1 MFVPALKRWAKLGR
15 PSGASMYSVQR
26 LGSLSAQRLGAC
38 FGSKTGF
45 LFRLPG
51 SSTLVIL
58 PTLRAVARISRV
70 RALVLI
76 LVLLSALPSPAN
88 VIHLKNGRV
97 IWADEVRES
106 KDRVEYDLGEDTYA
120 IPKSLVER
128 VEAGGVAPVHTGS
141 AASARA
147 STEVPDIT
155 PPAPSF
161 NHEADVAEKVIRGGK
176 VDSDALSSLG
186 QASNPELA
194 ATAYFLAGKHESDH
208 GNFPQAKRYYES
220 ALRFQPDNSTLLIYY
235 AATLMRTGHAAEALA
250 YAQHAASIA
259 PESPDAIAMLGFVQF
274 ASDHTPDAIRSWT
287 KSLTL
292 RPDATV
298 SQYLARATRESTAE
312 SDFSQRESS
321 HFNLHFEGKDTSET
335 FRRDLLAT
343 LDSEYDDVARD
354 LGYSPRNTIAV
365 TLYTQQA
372 FFDVTRAP
380 SWSGA
385 INDGKLRIPISGVPS
400 VTPELA
406 RVLKHELTHSFV
418 SQMSSNRCP
427 TWLNEGIA
435 QIEEG
440 KSSAS
445 NGRQLAQLFASG
457 NEIPFNVLEGSFM
470 SFSAPEATLAYA
482 ESLAATEYIRDAYG
496 MSELARIL
504 ERLSQGSSTEAAL
517 RATVHSDYRRLRDEM
532 TSTLR
537 GRYGE

>member
-1 MFVPALKRWAKLGR
+1 M
-15 PSGASMYSVQR
+15 
-26 LGSLSAQRLGAC
+26 
-38 FGSKTGF
+38 
-45 LFRLPG
+45 
-51 SSTLVIL
+51 
-58 PTLRAVARISRV
+58 

-76 LVLLSALPSPAN
+76 LVLLPALPAPAD
-88 VIHLKNGRV
+88 VIHLKNGRA
-97 IWADEVRES
+97 IWADQVRET

-120 IPKSLVER
+120 IPKYSVER
-128 VEAGGVAPVHTGS
+128 IEAGGAAPIR
-141 AASARA
+141 AASGA
-147 STEVPDIT
+147 SAGVSANAPDIT

-161 NHEADVAEKVIRGGK
+161 NHEADVAEKVIRDGK
-176 VDSDALSSLG
+176 VDTDTLASLA
-186 QASNPELA
+186 QTANPELA

-235 AATLMRTGHAAEALA
+235 AACLMRTGHAAEALP
-250 YAQHAASIA
+250 YAQHAANVA
-259 PESPDAIAMLGFVQF
+259 PDSPDAIAMLGFVQF
-274 ASDHTPDAIRSWT
+274 ASDHTPDAIRSWK

-298 SQYLARATRESTAE
+298 SQYMARAERESSAE

-343 LDSEYDDVARD
+343 LDSEYDGLVRD
-354 LGYSPRNTIAV
+354 LGYSPHNNIAV

-380 SWSGA
+380 SWTGA
-385 INDGKLRIPISGVPS
+385 INDGKLRIPISGVAS

-440 KSSAS
+440 KSAAS
-445 NGRQLAQLFASG
+445 YGRQLAQLFAAG
-457 NEIPFNVLEGSFM
+457 NEIPFNMLEGSFM
-470 SFSAPEATLAYA
+470 SFSAPEATVAYG

-496 MSELARIL
+496 MSEITRIL
-504 ERLSQGSSTEAAL
+504 ERLSEGSSTEAAL
-517 RATVHSDYRRLRDEM
+517 RATVHSDYRQLQDEM
-532 TSTLR
+532 TRKLKEK
-537 GRYGE
+537 YGE

>member
-1 MFVPALKRWAKLGR
+1 VAATKHNADAIIRR
-15 PSGASMYSVQR
+15 DR
-26 LGSLSAQRLGAC
+26 
-38 FGSKTGF
+38 T
-45 LFRLPG
+45 
-51 SSTLVIL
+51 STLVTL
-58 PTLRAVARISRV
+58 PTLRAVAKISRV

-76 LVLLSALPSPAN
+76 LVLLAALLAPGD
-88 VIHLKNGRV
+88 VIHLKNGRT
-97 IWADEVRES
+97 IWADQVRET

-120 IPKSLVER
+120 IPKSSVEHI
-128 VEAGGVAPVHTGS
+128 EAGGAAPVHAG
-141 AASARA
+141 ASIN
-147 STEVPDIT
+147 PDIT

-161 NHEADVAEKVIRGGK
+161 NHEADVAEKVIRDGK
-176 VDSDALSSLG
+176 VDADALASLAQTG
-186 QASNPELA
+186 NPELA

-208 GNFPQAKRYYES
+208 GNFPQAKGYYES
-220 ALRFQPDNSTLLIYY
+220 ALHFQPDNSTLLIYY
-235 AATLMRTGHAAEALA
+235 AATLMRTGHAVEALP

-259 PESPDAIAMLGFVQF
+259 PDSPDAIAMLGFVQF
-274 ASDHTPDAIRSWT
+274 ASDHTPDAIRSWK
-287 KSLTL
+287 KSLAL

-298 SQYLARATRESTAE
+298 SQYLGRAEREASAE

-321 HFNLHFEGKDTSET
+321 HFNLHFEGNATSES

-343 LDSEYDDVARD
+343 LDSEYDDLVRD
-354 LGYSPRNTIAV
+354 LGYSPRNNIAV

-445 NGRQLAQLFASG
+445 SGHQLAQLFAAG

-470 SFSAPEATLAYA
+470 SFSGPEATVAYA

-496 MSELARIL
+496 MSEIARIL
-504 ERLSQGSSTEAAL
+504 ERLSQGSSSEAAL
-517 RATVHSDYRRLRDEM
+517 RATVHSDYRQLRDEM
-532 TSTLR
+532 TRTLKEK
-537 GRYGE
+537 YGE